1 MGLGSLDLE
10 KGSRSALEEAIR
22 KMWDQF
28 LPELQERVALIESA
42 ARALNEGGCTPEQLN
57 EAYLAAH
64 KLAGVLGTF
73 GLMEGTELARE
84 AEILLQA
91 GAERA
96 ALESA
101 RLESIA
107 VQLRKMIEMPQ

>member
-1 MGLGSLDLE
+1 MEESG
-10 KGSRSALEEAIR
+10 RSALEEAIR

-28 LPELQERVALIESA
+28 LPELKERAALIETA
-42 ARALNEGGCTPEQLN
+42 AHGLHAGNCTAEQLKV
-57 EAYLAAH
+57 AYLTAH

-84 AEILLQA
+84 AENLFEA
-91 GAERA
+91 GLEHA
-96 ALESA
+96 ARESA

-107 VQLRKMIEMPQ
+107 ARLRQMIDERQ

>member
-1 MGLGSLDLE
+1 VE
-10 KGSRSALEEAIR
+10 QGSRSALDEAIR

-28 LPELQERVALIESA
+28 LPELEERVVLIELA
-42 ARALNEGGCTPEQLN
+42 ARALGAGDCTAEQLN

-73 GLMEGTELARE
+73 GLMEGTVLARE
-84 AEILLQA
+84 AENLYEA

-96 ALESA
+96 ALEAA

-107 VQLRKMIEMPQ
+107 AQLRQMIEDRR